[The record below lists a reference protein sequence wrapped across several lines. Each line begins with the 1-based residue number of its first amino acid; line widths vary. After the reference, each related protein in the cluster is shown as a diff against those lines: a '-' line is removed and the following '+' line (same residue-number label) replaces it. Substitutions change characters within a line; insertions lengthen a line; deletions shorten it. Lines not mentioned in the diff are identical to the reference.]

1 MDWVQ
6 VLTIILT
13 VGGIVTGI
21 VIAFNNQT
29 NKRIDDLRLS
39 VNDKI
44 DSLEKRIMDRFDQLD
59 TPKSKSPIG

>member
-6 VLTIILT
+6 VFTII
-13 VGGIVTGI
+13 VVIAGI

-44 DSLEKRIMDRFDQLD
+44 ASLEKLIIEKLSRLD
-59 TPKSKSPIG
+59 PPDKKTSSG